1 MKFLITL
8 IVVFV
13 AAIAAFT
20 FVGTLISD
28 GGPTINRGKSLS
40 FSDLLDGRDDSG
52 GGPVAVGSSNDWR
65 SRHVHIMGDS
75 LTVSAERQLEEA
87 IPGASIDGRV
97 SRGMTAGVSIYREW
111 MTLGLVEENDIIVF
125 ALANNVEN
133 GTITS
138 LDSLIGDIGPKQS
151 LVLVTGHG
159 LENMRPINEYIRTLP
174 DKYSFI
180 VVADWDEAISANSS
194 WLADDGIH
202 ISDSRGNKL
211 YADVIVDAL
220 ERVSFVS

>member
-1 MKFLITL
+1 MKFIATL

-13 AAIAAFT
+13 AAIAVFT
-20 FVGTLISD
+20 FIGTASND
-28 GGPTINRGKSLS
+28 SGSKGTKGTSTSLS
-40 FSDLLDGRDDSG
+40 DLFAGSGDSQDDTTKK
-52 GGPVAVGSSNDWR
+52 ATSNNWQ
-65 SRHVHIMGDS
+65 SRHVHVVGDS
-75 LTVSAERQLEEA
+75 LTVSATNEIESA

-97 SRGMTAGVSIYREW
+97 SRGMTAGVNIFREW
-111 MTLGLVEENDIIVF
+111 INDGLVDDNDIIVF

-138 LDSLIGDIGPKQS
+138 LDRLVGDIGPRQN

-174 DKYSFI
+174 DKYPFI
-180 VVADWDEAISANSS
+180 VVADWDEVISANSS

-202 ISDSRGNKL
+202 ISDNRGNKL
-211 YADVIVDAL
+211 YADIIVDAL
-220 ERVSFVS
+220 ERITYRS